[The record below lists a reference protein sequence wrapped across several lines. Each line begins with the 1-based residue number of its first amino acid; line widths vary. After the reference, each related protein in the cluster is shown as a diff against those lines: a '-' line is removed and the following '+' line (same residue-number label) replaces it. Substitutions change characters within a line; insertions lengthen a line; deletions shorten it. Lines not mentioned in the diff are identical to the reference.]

1 MDSRFDVLSFL
12 QVSDTELCRA
22 EVFPHAMHLLD
33 RFLSKKMVQKNHLQ
47 LLGTVCLLLA
57 SKMRLTRPLTVE
69 KLRMYT
75 DYSVNCQEILVSTFC
90 VYFVHGNSARYENA
104 IKDC

>member
-1 MDSRFDVLSFL
+1 MY
-12 QVSDTELCRA
+12 
-22 EVFPHAMHLLD
+22 LLD
-33 RFLSKKMVQKNHLQ
+33 RFLSKKAVVKRHLQ

-75 DYSVNCQEILVSTFC
+75 DYSVNCQEIVVST
-90 VYFVHGNSARYENA
+90 YTSSE
-104 IKDC
+104 

>member
-1 MDSRFDVLSFL
+1 MFASLL
-12 QVSDTELCRA
+12 QVCDSELCRA
-22 EVFPHAMHLLD
+22 EVFPHATHLLD
-33 RFLSKKMVQKNHLQ
+33 RFLSKKAVKKNQLQ

-75 DYSVNCQEILVSTFC
+75 DYSVNSEEILVSHIQSPQM
-90 VYFVHGNSARYENA
+90 YL
-104 IKDC
+104 I